1 MVMTRRL
8 LERGMVMAE
17 YTIVTDQGFQANDW
31 DEASV
36 LLLNGED
43 DESHAVQRLDG
54 VENILITFGGAHDG
68 RGFSLARKLR
78 EAGFKGHIRAKG
90 PLVTDQWRHLRQT
103 GFDSLMLSAEQVEK
117 MPLSAWQD
125 VQNISLPN
133 YQRRVFSAT

>member
-1 MVMTRRL
+1 MVKMRRL
-8 LERGMVMAE
+8 LKRGMVMAE
-17 YTIVTDQGFQANDW
+17 YTIVTDHGFQADDW
-31 DEASV
+31 DQASV
-36 LLLNGED
+36 LQLNGED

-78 EAGFKGHIRAKG
+78 EAGFEGHIRAKG

-117 MPLSAWQD
+117 MPLHAWQD
-125 VQNISLPN
+125 VQKITLPN

>member
-1 MVMTRRL
+1 MT
-8 LERGMVMAE
+8 E
-17 YTIVTDQGFQANDW
+17 YKIVTEQGFQVDDW

-36 LLLNGED
+36 LRLDGED
-43 DESHAVQRLDG
+43 DASHAVQRLDG

-68 RGFSLARKLR
+68 RGFSLARQLR

-103 GFDSLMLSAEQVEK
+103 GFDSLMLSPEQVEK

-125 VQNISLPN
+125 VQDITLPN
-133 YQRRVFSAT
+133 YQRRVFSVS